1 LEGGLRRFPE
11 PREGTVP
18 MVDLLIGLAFVAVV
32 LSPAILASLH
42 KGNAGDSPN
51 TRYRELDIDPDEDV

>member
-1 LEGGLRRFPE
+1 
-11 PREGTVP
+11 